1 MHKKRQK
8 TRIYQKHDVPNVMK
22 LEMNKLG
29 RPYHKVPKIFTDKF
43 DILDARLGTYFL
55 KKYRVNVS
63 LNGLDF
69 EMDCSHKHAIIFA
82 TEFGN
87 IGFDI
92 DRPLLLNVL
101 NDYYGLNNDSGNI
114 TTDNKMPVTKTEER
128 LKNKLGAELSCLFL
142 NCDIF
147 SSRLKIKTDYSAVI
161 NKWSYKLTFRLEGYS
176 EGCLYILLDNH
187 HIDKLLSMFRT
198 PSDEAVNDEPLS
210 SAILEKLINH
220 LPLRLTGRLS
230 TSSLTVAELVDL
242 KAGDV
247 LPISLP
253 ERFPVF
259 IGKEQPFTAVIAEDR
274 GKLFL
279 SEFNDKLNEA
289 NND

>member
-8 TRIYQKHDVPNVMK
+8 TRIYQQKDAPSAVK

-29 RPYHKVPKIFTDKF
+29 RPYHKVPKIFTDRF
-43 DILDARLGTYFL
+43 DILDAKLGTYFL

-63 LNGLDF
+63 LSNLEF
-69 EMDCSHKHAIIFA
+69 NMDCSHKHAIIFS

-87 IGFDI
+87 VGFDI

-101 NDYYGLNNDSGNI
+101 NDYYGLNNDNNNI
-114 TTDNKMPVTKTEER
+114 NVDHDAPVTKTEER
-128 LKNKLGAELSCLFL
+128 LKNKLGCELSCLIL
-142 NCDIF
+142 NCDVF
-147 SSRLKIKTDYSAVI
+147 SKKLKIKNDYSAII
-161 NKWSYKLTFRLEGYS
+161 NKWSYKLTFSLEGYN
-176 EGCLYILLDNH
+176 EGKIYLLLDNH
-187 HIDKLLSMFRT
+187 HIDKLLSTFRA
-198 PSDEAVNDEPLS
+198 PVEEVPNEEPFS
-210 SAILEKLINH
+210 SAILEKLINF

-230 TSSLTVAELVDL
+230 SSNLTVAELADL